1 MAEEATQQP
10 KHDPFVAVDIGA
22 YSVKFVYIDYG
33 DDGVP
38 TLKTLAQIPIPPY
51 EKDLT
56 EEQRETM
63 SRDDV
68 KEYCL
73 KELRQLLTTKFTE
86 LLYDNEI
93 QTKKAITFASNREV
107 TIRCIEVPPAN
118 EKEKDGKEKFT
129 EAITQE
135 ANKQMPFSMGNAVLG
150 YTLGDTITKDNK
162 PLVQIMAAALQK
174 DILEIINGNLKGGG
188 LNPDGILTLPEALQ
202 LSLQDQMAPFAE
214 GDKKVAIIHSGHTT
228 TSVMIFK
235 NNKIQFYRDINMAG
249 ATITDAI
256 YAGGEI
262 DGEQV
267 KPATYT
273 EATELKHKLGVIPP
287 DDIANFKGIEK
298 FAANKIFETV
308 EKIFQNVQ
316 LSISF
321 YTSQSGDGAGI
332 DQIILTGGSSFMKNY
347 KEFIEESLEVP
358 TALAEPF
365 SPMKIGEIKYP
376 EDQRTNDSAALSPVL
391 GVGLYKADLKLINFI
406 DILFPNRNK
415 KAQSSSSINLSGVS
429 SKFGSNLNNIGA
441 KLFELDETK
450 LRILAVLL
458 LCVILAG
465 TAYPVIYINNKYAA
479 TQKQSKNLDRDL
491 KKLKGDQSEVNRLLQ
506 EQQNLEKFTEIAE
519 QLKAYKIVNTK
530 VLIKLLS
537 LVPKEIFITS
547 LELNTTS
554 QAPNLELQGHADN
567 SDSVFQ
573 FLSDM
578 GQCSMFSKPI
588 LKSTQEVEI
597 DEERYFIRFVLSSEI
612 NSDDLYISEENSEN
626 EEEGEEEEDL
636 GEDDFIKE

>member
-10 KHDPFVAVDIGA
+10 KRDPFVAVDIGA

-33 DDGVP
+33 DDGIPV
-38 TLKTLAQIPIPPY
+38 LKTLAQIPIPPY

-107 TIRCIEVPPAN
+107 TIRCIEVPPSN
-118 EKEKDGKEKFT
+118 EKEKDGKDKFT

-150 YTLGDTITKDNK
+150 YTLGDTITKENK

-188 LNPDGILTLPEALQ
+188 LLPDGILTLPESLK
-202 LSLQDQMAPFAE
+202 LSLKNQMAPFAE

-235 NNKIQFYRDINMAG
+235 NNRIQFYRDINMAG

-267 KPATYT
+267 KPSSYT

-287 DDIANFKGIEK
+287 DDIANLKGIEK

-321 YTSQSGDGAGI
+321 YTSQSGEGTGI

-365 SPMKIGEIKYP
+365 GSMKIGEIKYD
-376 EDQRTNDSAALSPVL
+376 EEQRTNDSAALSPIL
-391 GVGLYKADLKLINFI
+391 GVGLYQPDMKLINFI

-415 KAQSSSSINLSGVS
+415 KAQTSASINLSGVS
-429 SKFGSNLNNIGA
+429 SKFGSNLNNLGA

-450 LRILAVLL
+450 LRIIAVFL
-458 LCVILAG
+458 LCLVLTGA
-465 TAYPVIYINNKYAA
+465 AFPVIHINKQLAE

-491 KKLKGDQSEVNRLLQ
+491 KKLKGDQSEVDKLLK
-506 EQQNLEKFTEIAE
+506 EQQGLESFAEIAE
-519 QLKAYKIVNTK
+519 QLKAFKIINTK

-537 LVPKEIFITS
+537 LVPKEIFITN
-547 LELNTTS
+547 LELDTTS
-554 QAPNLELQGHADN
+554 QNPNLELQGHADN

-573 FLSDM
+573 FLSEM

-588 LKSTQEVEI
+588 LKSTNEVEI
-597 DEERYFIRFVLSSEI
+597 DEERYFIRFVLSSDI
-612 NSDDLYISEENSEN
+612 NSDDLYIHDEKSEED
-626 EEEGEEEEDL
+626 EEEEDS
-636 GEDDFIKE
+636 GEDDLIDEE